1 MVILPVSSS
10 NKDLNEDEIG
20 AGRLLPDAEYYLL
33 SKDCQRVLMGFDY
46 QSITHFDCHN
56 CDGISVFC
64 DNHCDRIR
72 PDLEES
78 SSRRLKLL
86 G

>member
-1 MVILPVSSS
+1 
-10 NKDLNEDEIG
+10 
-20 AGRLLPDAEYYLL
+20 
-33 SKDCQRVLMGFDY
+33 MGFDY
-46 QSITHFDCHN
+46 QSITHSDCHN

-78 SSRRLKLL
+78 SARRLQLL
-86 G
+86 GQKRKRLVFWIPETCQDCVTSFTREMSICDL